1 MQNNKF
7 VVLDIGS
14 GKLRLAELEFDEG
27 NLELEGYSEVEY
39 AGFTDGAFIE
49 DDLLDACKKLFNE
62 VESEEIS
69 CVYVGVP
76 SEFCGQ
82 VVEEKTC
89 TFDSPVD
96 VNGST
101 RLEFLRYAESD
112 EQTSKITDGIVIDV
126 NVLSLTP
133 HEVNGEDNGAINVT
147 GRVSYI
153 YADRQFLDKVSK
165 TLESL
170 GYTNLEFSSSI
181 NAQSQQMTTPEMRE
195 IGTILIDVGY
205 LSTSV
210 AVIKGD
216 GIESLRSFS
225 LGGAHIS
232 AELSENLKL
241 PFKVA
246 DKLKRKVL
254 LTVDPSEVDYYVV
267 AVDGQEYE
275 IEASKVN
282 KVVKAKIEHIA
293 VMVSKCISE
302 EEYAYQFIVT
312 GGALNDIKGA
322 LDVLSSKL
330 GVVVKDEKL
339 EYFDLDKP
347 GQSAI
352 ISLIKQASQ
361 RIRSSQSELSLWKKI
376 WEKIKSWFDF

>member
-101 RLEFLRYAESD
+101 RLEFLKYAESD